1 MTSTNKKKQE
11 LLEQLKRTQEKEVQE
26 TADMNVYTAK
36 MEELESLVP
45 KEIAHFALEQAP
57 ERIPP
62 YMRVRDEDPGHM
74 GERLLQLK
82 EAWENIERMYIL
94 EGEAEAAVKEKLNE
108 VSKDHV

>member
-1 MTSTNKKKQE
+1 MQ
-11 LLEQLKRTQEKEVQE
+11 
-26 TADMNVYTAK
+26 
-36 MEELESLVP
+36 ELESMIP

-62 YMRVRDEDPGHM
+62 YMSSRSEGPGSL

-82 EAWENIERMYIL
+82 EAWENIERLYIL

-108 VSKDHV
+108 VSKDHVFLFGD

>member
-1 MTSTNKKKQE
+1 MA
-11 LLEQLKRTQEKEVQE
+11 QLKRNQQKEAQE
-26 TADMNVYTAK
+26 TADVEVYMTK
-36 MEELESLVP
+36 MQELESMIP
-45 KEIAHFALEQAP
+45 KEIAHFALEQTP

-62 YMRVRDEDPGHM
+62 YMPVRDEDPANM

-82 EAWENIERMYIL
+82 EAWENIERLYIL